1 LAFVAASG
9 VVVSQVGCSSF
20 FATVAYMVKG
30 TEEDPEFPGLKD
42 KKVAVV
48 CRPAQSLQFGSSSVA
63 TEIAT
68 EVGVLLKKNSRGKI
82 KVILQREVQ
91 NWIDE
96 NSGGEDEFAQI
107 GDALKADMVLAID
120 LEDFELRQGQT
131 LYQGNSKIQLKVLD
145 MSKPV
150 DDQVVFGPVH
160 MPNVVFPPNTC
171 IPVQEQSEDDF
182 RRQYVGIVSDVI
194 GRYFYAH
201 DPRDLFAQDA
211 RAFERKR

>member
-1 LAFVAASG
+1 LAVVAAG
-9 VVVSQVGCSSF
+9 GVVSQVGCTSF
-20 FATVAYMVKG
+20 FATVAYLVKG
-30 TEEDPEFPGLKD
+30 TEVEPDFPGLKD

-68 EVGVLLKKNSRGKI
+68 DVGKLLKEKTRGKI
-82 KVILQREVQ
+82 KVIPQRDVQ

-107 GDALKADMVLAID
+107 GDALKADMVLAIE
-120 LEDFELRQGQT
+120 LEDFELRQGPT

-145 MSKPV
+145 MSKSD
-150 DDQVVFGPVH
+150 DDQVVYGPEY
-160 MPNVVFPPNTC
+160 MPNVVFPPNAG
-171 IPVQEQSEDDF
+171 IPVQERSEDDF
-182 RRQYVGIVSDVI
+182 RRQYVRIVSDVI

-211 RAFERKR
+211 RAFEQRR